1 MRICLDARVATRGGT
16 STFVDGFVQQ
26 IAATTHQHDIDVV
39 AHDAQG
45 LASPGSPSV
54 PSGKVPELVWSQVA
68 LPGVIRRGDYDIYHS
83 LKHIGPLNCAARTVY
98 RVPAVGQFNGTY
110 PLSAPDRFYWGALGG
125 RAYRDADL
133 LIAVSEYI
141 RQGLLELLGLPEER
155 VVTVHNGV
163 DPAYAKR
170 EATGADRDLL
180 DELGLDRPFFLCV
193 GNLGP
198 VKNFATAVRAFQRFD
213 ETVGGEA
220 QLVLAGGQKGA
231 HAQDLQALAA
241 SGSAA
246 DRIRFIGFQ
255 SRERLIGLYNQALA
269 LVHPS
274 LHEGFSLTILEAMS
288 CGLPIIASTSTSI
301 PEAAG
306 PAALYIETPTDD
318 EALGHHMASMFAD
331 AQLRTRLAEIA
342 LARSREFTWEACAT
356 KTLAT
361 YERFAA

>member
-26 IAATTHQHDIDVV
+26 IAATSHHHDIDVV

-45 LASPGSPSV
+45 LASPESPSV

-125 RAYRDADL
+125 RAYRGADL

-163 DPAYAKR
+163 DNAYSQR
-170 EATGADRDLL
+170 PTTQADRALL
-180 DELGLDRPFFLCV
+180 DELALERPFFLCV

-198 VKNFATAVRAFQRFD
+198 VKNFITAVRAFERFD
-213 ETVGGEA
+213 ATTGGEA
-220 QLVLAGGQKGA
+220 QLVIAGGQKGA
-231 HAQDLQALAA
+231 HAQELQRMAA
-241 SGSAA
+241 SGRAG
-246 DRIRFIGFQ
+246 DRIRFVGFQ
-255 SRERLIGLYNQALA
+255 SRENLIGLYNHALA

-274 LHEGFSLTILEAMS
+274 LHEGFSLTLLEAMS
-288 CGLPIIASTSTSI
+288 CGLPIIASTTTSI

-306 PAALYIETPTDD
+306 PAALYIDTPTDH
-318 EALGHHMASMFAD
+318 EALGHHMTSIFDD
-331 AQLRTRLAEIA
+331 AGLRARLAEVA
-342 LARSREFTWEACAT
+342 LTRSRDFTWEACAS